1 MIEADADADTDI
13 ELDIQEA
20 TSLLTHSP
28 TFTTPPPRRKHN
40 AMARGNMTTK
50 GMLRAYWLGTCVC
63 MAGFLFGYDSGI
75 IGKPISRARPCQAI
89 PF

>member
-1 MIEADADADTDI
+1 
-13 ELDIQEA
+13 
-20 TSLLTHSP
+20 
-28 TFTTPPPRRKHN
+28 
-40 AMARGNMTTK
+40 
-50 GMLRAYWLGTCVC
+50 